1 MRNLKY
7 SAKSVIPDIINDHP
21 DAVDVSSNV
30 SEVLWS
36 KIEQCSMSLSYLQR
50 RLKQNEEDFA
60 RISGI
65 DLDNNI
71 KDVEKK

>member
-36 KIEQCSMSLSYLQR
+36 KIEQYSMSLSYLQR
-50 RLKQNEEDFA
+50 RLTMDRTSTA
-60 RISGI
+60 VLAS
-65 DLDNNI
+65 LDKSI
-71 KDVEKK
+71 LQIR

>member
-7 SAKSVIPDIINDHP
+7 SAKSVIPDIINDHR

-36 KIEQCSMSLSYLQR
+36 KIEQYSMSLSYLQR